1 MFRKKRYFNSKGL
14 KKPQIDYIN
23 AETDNLKNFIPNFG
37 IVETDENGN
46 NVLDKVIYK
55 LEQDST
61 GQLVQKTNDYLIKA
75 KSHQPRLI
83 HLRLMTLLKLKHT
96 VSIEHRAHC
105 YYSISTEPLFLL

>member
-1 MFRKKRYFNSKGL
+1 MTDKEMFRKKRYFNSKGL
-14 KKPQIDYIN
+14 KKPKIDYIN
-23 AETDNLKNFIPNFG
+23 AETDNLKKFIPNFG

-75 KSHQPRLI
+75 KSHQPP
-83 HLRLMTLLKLKHT
+83 TPTSKT
-96 VSIEHRAHC
+96 DD
-105 YYSISTEPLFLL
+105 TP